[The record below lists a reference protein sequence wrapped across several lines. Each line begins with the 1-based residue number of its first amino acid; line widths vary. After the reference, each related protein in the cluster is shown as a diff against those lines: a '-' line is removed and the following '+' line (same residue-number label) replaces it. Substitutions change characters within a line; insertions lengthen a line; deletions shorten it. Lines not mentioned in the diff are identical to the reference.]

1 MPVIASFDGIVIKMY
16 FAPGEHN
23 PPHFHAYYN
32 DYAAAFDIRTRK
44 VLDGN
49 LPGKQKALV
58 VRWASAY
65 RERLMKIWETQE
77 FERIPPL
84 K

>member
-1 MPVIASFDGIVIKMY
+1 MPIIASFDGIVIKMY

-32 DYAAAFDIRTRK
+32 DYAAAFDIRTGN
-44 VLDGN
+44 VLDGH

-58 VRWASAY
+58 SKWAAAHS
-65 RERLMKIWETQE
+65 ERLIRIWETQK